1 MSDDDCKKKFGC
13 LAKPAAPRGPKP
25 VKNAI
30 FEDIK
35 KKGIIE
41 KIASKLVGISRR
53 KYYRLLPK

>member
-1 MSDDDCKKKFGC
+1 MMIAKKKFGC

-25 VKNAI
+25 VKMP
-30 FEDIK
+30 FLRTLK